1 MLVLKTM
8 VVIFPVYMV
17 FGVTFCAL
25 EQIFFS
31 FLPNNKKKELKTQ
44 AFGSLLVE
52 LIQLSLLLS
61 MQEEDLCLF

>member
-31 FLPNNKKKELKTQ
+31 FLPDNNKKKRTKNSS
-44 AFGSLLVE
+44 FWLLVGGAN
-52 LIQLSLLLS
+52 ST
-61 MQEEDLCLF
+61 